1 MKFLRASRQKNWRSF
16 PCGLFFLV
24 LQVNV
29 YGSVLIPR
37 KLPCPKKILVTR
49 LSYRLYSKKRK
60 PRKVGI
66 NKHAKFLIFLL
77 ILIKKI
83 LEVSDSSSWVL
94 QYSYSLIKQRVK
106 TRFNFNILLLSPWN
120 TFLSLLCVQGTSLKV
135 CLNYEC
141 IDD

>member
-1 MKFLRASRQKNWRSF
+1 MKFLRASRRKKWSSF
-16 PCGLFFLV
+16 PCGLFFFLV

-49 LSYRLYSKKRK
+49 LSYMLYSKKRK

-66 NKHAKFLIFLL
+66 NKDAKFLMFLL

-106 TRFNFNILLLSPWN
+106 TRFNFTILLLSP
-120 TFLSLLCVQGTSLKV
+120 SLLCVQGTSLKV

>member
-1 MKFLRASRQKNWRSF
+1 MKFLRASRQKKVELFSLRAF
-16 PCGLFFLV
+16 FFLV

-49 LSYRLYSKKRK
+49 LSYMLYSKKRK

-66 NKHAKFLIFLL
+66 NKDAKFLMFLL

-106 TRFNFNILLLSPWN
+106 TRFNFTILLLSP
-120 TFLSLLCVQGTSLKV
+120 SLLCVQGTSLKV
-135 CLNYEC
+135 CLSYEC